1 MKKTKRKN
9 ISPKILAAESAA
21 ITQFLF
27 DVGKPVKGSKVPLQT
42 VFLVYQEWRKKN
54 KLKPSVL
61 TIDGF
66 GRLFPHA
73 YPRRSAYWAP
83 VKHSLK
89 CVFGLGLR

>member
-1 MKKTKRKN
+1 MKEKKRRTLPSKQ
-9 ISPKILAAESAA
+9 LAAENAA

-54 KLKPSVL
+54 KLKPSAL